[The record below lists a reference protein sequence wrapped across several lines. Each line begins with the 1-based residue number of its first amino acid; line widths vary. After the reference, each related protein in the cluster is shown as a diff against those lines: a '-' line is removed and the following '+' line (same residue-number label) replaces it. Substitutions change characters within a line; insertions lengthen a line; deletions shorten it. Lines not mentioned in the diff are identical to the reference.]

1 MPYLLRKIRKARW
14 NPGLRQ
20 EFGPFEEQDC
30 PADCVAD
37 LGTSNCR
44 LSLWEIDDARSNLG
58 DVIVALATNADH
70 LSNLDYALIPRDKLE
85 EIARLEA
92 TEGQTA
98 HIQANQKWHRDLID
112 LSGRRLVD
120 IAALIFSVA
129 ERRRVPEKEVTQM
142 VRQAL
147 EKKALDPARVRVAI

>member
-14 NPGLRQ
+14 NPELRN

-37 LGTSNCR
+37 LGTSSCR

-58 DVIVALATNADH
+58 EVIVALAANADH

-85 EIARLEA
+85 AIAQLEA

-98 HIQANQKWHRDLID
+98 HIQANKKWHRDLIG
-112 LSGRRLVD
+112 LSGRRLID
-120 IAALIFSVA
+120 IASLIFSIA
-129 ERRRVPEKEVTQM
+129 ERRRVLEKDVTQM
-142 VRQAL
+142 VQEAL
-147 EKKALDPARVRVAI
+147 EKQRLDPARVRVAI

>member
-1 MPYLLRKIRKARW
+1 M
-14 NPGLRQ
+14 
-20 EFGPFEEQDC
+20 
-30 PADCVAD
+30 
-37 LGTSNCR
+37 
-44 LSLWEIDDARSNLG
+44 
-58 DVIVALATNADH
+58 IVALATNADH

-85 EIARLEA
+85 AIARLEA
-92 TEGQTA
+92 TEGQAA

-112 LSGRRLVD
+112 LSSRRLVD

-147 EKKALDPARVRVAI
+147 EKKALDPVRVRVAI

>member
-1 MPYLLRKIRKARW
+1 
-14 NPGLRQ
+14 
-20 EFGPFEEQDC
+20 
-30 PADCVAD
+30 
-37 LGTSNCR
+37 

-112 LSGRRLVD
+112 LSGRRLID

>member
-14 NPGLRQ
+14 NPQLRE

-44 LSLWEIDDARSNLG
+44 LSLWEIDDARSNLA

-85 EIARLEA
+85 AIARLEA